1 MKKIIAVTRK
11 SVLSL
16 FLFSSMISC
25 GGESG
30 SKQSTPVTAPRGWKV
45 VSSQGVAQFVYVEPE
60 NARDR
65 YLMAQIL
72 QVVVGQKSHIT
83 MPVQVMFFDKE
94 NETPLAFPMTDSQM
108 LHQVAQYNYNPNNGF
123 EEFRWFT
130 VTDSNASPPE
140 RATKRDNIS
149 PGIAP

>member
-1 MKKIIAVTRK
+1 MKKIITVTSK
-11 SVLSL
+11 SILYL
-16 FLFSSMISC
+16 FLFSSLISC

-30 SKQSTPVTAPRGWKV
+30 SKQNTPVTTSQSWKV
-45 VSSQGVAQFVYVEPE
+45 VGSQGVAQFIYVEPE
-60 NARDR
+60 KARDR

-72 QVVVGQKSHIT
+72 QVVVGQKSQIT

-94 NETPLAFPMTDSQM
+94 SDTPLAFPMTDSQM

-123 EEFRWFT
+123 EEFLWFT
-130 VTDSNASPPE
+130 VTNSNASPPE
-140 RATKRDNIS
+140 LATKRDNIS